1 MSRPPVPPL
10 LPLDPP
16 PPVRELLPT
25 LWIDRV
31 GLCRYHDDGHDDAVS
46 GDEPNVEGVAPAP
59 DVAECGG
66 VGSRRCAMMREAP
79 EGDEKVVDDK
89 RVEEDDDTGE
99 PLEEGDAAVAAATAS
114 LG

>member
-1 MSRPPVPPL
+1 
-10 LPLDPP
+10 
-16 PPVRELLPT
+16 
-25 LWIDRV
+25 
-31 GLCRYHDDGHDDAVS
+31 
-46 GDEPNVEGVAPAP
+46 
-59 DVAECGG
+59 
-66 VGSRRCAMMREAP
+66 MMREAP